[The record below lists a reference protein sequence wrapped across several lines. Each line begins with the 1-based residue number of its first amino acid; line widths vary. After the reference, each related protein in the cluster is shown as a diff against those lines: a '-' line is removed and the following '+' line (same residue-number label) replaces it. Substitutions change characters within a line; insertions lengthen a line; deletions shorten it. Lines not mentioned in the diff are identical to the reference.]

1 VGSSPAEAMD
11 SDEEEVSEND
21 VLDWYSGR
29 VEEIWDSATDSAFSE
44 LSSNLT
50 DVFRQVM
57 NDVKQRSQTSIP
69 AANGHSPSATNGHS
83 SSTGS
88 NGYSVSNGHSSVSG
102 NEAVA
107 NVTVSSEQL
116 MAMLEDDGDW
126 LEDDNSR
133 EEEEM
138 VLSVQLTDTT
148 NTNEEAQKNVKGVSQ
163 GTKCFLADSIL
174 LLCKAAF
181 TIITSLLE
189 YLMFLIIIVLL
200 IYSVSLLHNPLQK
213 WFLRNM
219 QNHIYPSMRLL
230 RLATL
235 PWIQQYPSLS
245 DWHEE
250 TCLISNPLYWQRPID
265 CWSCSQIDSPHEI
278 DRKQP
283 DLDDYF
289 AKNYYHSGVPMI
301 IRGLFERVS
310 LQDVHQLY
318 NMNKWQFLQGIGSFS
333 SLHFF
338 NVTDFFYNLDHFQT
352 DSQAS
357 WKITRVGTGRLF
369 RKLFPRPA
377 FIPLE
382 TEVALHK
389 YLFVE
394 GAKAPPHEMPMTE
407 FANMWVMQGS
417 GQRTI
422 SFEPSVSCRSL
433 CPQLKATIYPG
444 DVLYY
449 NWQFWNPTSLPVSE
463 AEETSVTYVGSF
475 Y

>member
-1 VGSSPAEAMD
+1 MD

-21 VLDWYSGR
+21 ILDWYSGR
-29 VEEIWDSATDSAFSE
+29 VEEIWDSATDTAFSD

-57 NDVKQRSQTSIP
+57 NDVKQRNQT
-69 AANGHSPSATNGHS
+69 NGHSPMASTTVVNGHA
-83 SSTGS
+83 TVF
-88 NGYSVSNGHSSVSG
+88 NGSNGHSSGLNGHSSALENG
-102 NEAVA
+102 TSDAVT
-107 NVTVSSEQL
+107 NVAVSSEQL

-126 LEDDNSR
+126 LEDDSSKEE

-138 VLSVQLTDTT
+138 ILSVQLMDTT
-148 NTNEEAQKNVKGVSQ
+148 NSNEEDQKNVKGVSR

-174 LLCKAAF
+174 LLCRTAF
-181 TIITSLLE
+181 TLISFVVKYSLF
-189 YLMFLIIIVLL
+189 FLIFIVLV
-200 IYSVSLLHNPLQK
+200 YAASLLHNPIQK
-213 WFLRNM
+213 WFLRHV

-230 RLATL
+230 RFATL

-265 CWSCSQIDSPHEI
+265 CWSCSQIYSI
-278 DRKQP
+278 DEVDGDQSN
-283 DLDDYF
+283 LDVDF
-289 AKNYYHSGVPMI
+289 AKSYYHSGIPMI
-301 IRGLFERVS
+301 IRGLFKKVTVE
-310 LQDVHQLY
+310 DVKELY
-318 NMNKWQFLQGIGSFS
+318 DVNKWQFLQGIGSFS
-333 SLHFF
+333 SLKFL
-338 NVTDFFYNLDHFQT
+338 NVTDFFYRLNRFQT
-352 DSQAS
+352 NSQAS

-377 FIPLE
+377 FIPRE

-394 GAKAPPHEMPMTE
+394 GPEAPSHELPITE
-407 FANMWVMQGS
+407 FANIWVAQGS
-417 GQRTI
+417 GMRSI
-422 SFEPSVSCRSL
+422 SFNPSASCRRVCS
-433 CPQLKATIYPG
+433 PLKATIYSG

-449 NWQFWNPTSLPVSE
+449 NWQFWNPTSLPAAE
-463 AEETSVTYVGSF
+463 ADETSVTYVGSF